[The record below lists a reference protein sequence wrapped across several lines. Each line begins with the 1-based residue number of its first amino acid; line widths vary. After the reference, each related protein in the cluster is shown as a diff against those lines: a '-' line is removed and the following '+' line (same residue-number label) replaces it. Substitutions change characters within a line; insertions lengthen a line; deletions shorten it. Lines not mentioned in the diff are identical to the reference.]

1 VTAGDLVAADL
12 PVADLLALAEDVA
25 REAGRLIVDGRPAD
39 LRVAAT
45 KSSPTDV
52 VTEMDRASEDL
63 LRTRLAQARPD
74 DGLHG
79 EEGGLQAGTSG
90 VTWLVDPID
99 GTVNYLYGIPVYAV
113 SVAAVVGD
121 TTTPGAWRPVAG
133 VVHNPAGDETWAAGL
148 GLGARLDGR
157 ALRAAEP
164 PPLAGALLGT
174 GFGYFAGRRA
184 VQSRVLASLLPRCR
198 DIRRIGSAAIDIC
211 MVATGRFDGYFERGL
226 NPWDLAAAML
236 VAEEAG
242 VRVLGIDGLPPQ
254 HHMVVAAADPLVDVL
269 VGELEALGAGADDE

>member
-1 VTAGDLVAADL
+1 MTAGDLVAADL

-121 TTTPGAWRPVAG
+121 TTTPGAWRPVATRQTSTAELPSRRMSRTRG
-133 VVHNPAGDETWAAGL
+133 SRSATTRAWH
-148 GLGARLDGR
+148 AR
-157 ALRAAEP
+157 
-164 PPLAGALLGT
+164 
-174 GFGYFAGRRA
+174 RRA
-184 VQSRVLASLLPRCR
+184 R
-198 DIRRIGSAAIDIC
+198 
-211 MVATGRFDGYFERGL
+211 
-226 NPWDLAAAML
+226 
-236 VAEEAG
+236 
-242 VRVLGIDGLPPQ
+242 
-254 HHMVVAAADPLVDVL
+254 
-269 VGELEALGAGADDE
+269 